1 MDIDALL
8 AKLAEDRRR
17 DCTHWAQTMLANP
30 DVVPFRQATLFLLA
44 RLAGGNTI
52 PTLRET
58 RRLANAWGRFQS
70 ARDRKPVFG
79 HN

>member
-1 MDIDALL
+1 LTPCWPNWLRIA
-8 AKLAEDRRR
+8 AEIAP
-17 DCTHWAQTMLANP
+17 AQTMLANP